1 MPKSTRARG
10 GHDFATNP
18 PADVAD
24 VADTPQEEPAGGDT
38 PQAPNV
44 SAPKSEWHTFAADNG
59 ADDET
64 LQGTT
69 AEIIDWARRAGHVAD

>member
-1 MPKSTRARG
+1 MPKNTRARG

-18 PADVAD
+18 PPAD
-24 VADTPQEEPAGGDT
+24 VADTPQEGETGGDT

-59 ADDET
+59 ADPET
-64 LQGTT
+64 LQGTK
-69 AEIIDWARRAGHVAD
+69 AEIIDWARAAGHVAD